1 MDVDGAAS
9 LRFFGATDT
18 VTGSRY
24 LVEHGGRRILVDC
37 GLFQGFKVLRERNRR
52 PFPVPPG
59 SIDAVV
65 LTHAHLDHSGYVPAL
80 VRDGFRGPVYS
91 THGTAELCTL
101 LLPDS
106 GHLQEEE
113 AETAVQRKSSRHAT
127 PRPLY
132 TAEDAVR
139 SLETFRPQGFD
150 QPIDLGAGVVAVFRP
165 AGHILGAAQVQ
176 LEAGG
181 RSVHFTG
188 DLGRDDDP
196 LMNRRP
202 ATRTHRGRG
211 VDLRRPPA
219 SQGRS

>member
-1 MDVDGAAS
+1 MNDDDVR
-9 LRFFGATDT
+9 LTFLGATDT

-24 LVEHGGRRILVDC
+24 LLEHRGRRILVDC
-37 GLFQGFKVLRERNRR
+37 GLFQGYKLLRERNRR
-52 PFPVPPG
+52 PFPVPPS
-59 SIDAVV
+59 SIDAIV
-65 LTHAHLDHSGYVPAL
+65 LTHAHLDHTGYVPAL
-80 VRDGFRGPVYS
+80 VRDGFHGPVYA

-113 AETAVQRKSSRHAT
+113 AETALRRKSSRHDV
-127 PRPLY
+127 PHPLY

-139 SLETFRPQGFD
+139 SLDRFNPREFD
-150 QPIDLGAGVVAVFRP
+150 QPVRLGNGIQVTFRP
-165 AGHILGAAQVQ
+165 AGHILGAAQLH

-196 LMNRRP
+196 LMY
-202 ATRTHRGRG
+202 
-211 VDLRRPPA
+211 PPA
-219 SQGRS
+219 QL